1 MLLFM
6 TFTSLHGQKQS
17 AQQHEKFEHVLNR
30 GRVGIEP
37 ASVTAAVDY
46 YRFGVRNSRPNADP
60 NRHARGGQT
69 MA

>member
-1 MLLFM
+1 M
-6 TFTSLHGQKQS
+6 TFTSLHVQKQS

-30 GRVGIEP
+30 GRVGVEP

-60 NRHARGGQT
+60 NRHARSGQT
-69 MA
+69 IG